1 MIFKNFKSKTF
12 YLFLFIIANQNI
24 YSNYTLKRITLSS
37 RVIFFSKIQKDSTS
51 INNKYNKVFKK
62 FKQELYTE
70 SLKESLIILE
80 ECKNNKN
87 YEYAYL
93 VSELIGEIY
102 DKTYESNKA
111 LKYYKISLKNLLV
124 CKSNRVELTNKLS
137 ETDNSLGK
145 IQLRISGSYLKKY
158 ENLKTEYLE
167 NLKKINNKSNTLK
180 LLKKY
185 RDSALYYSKL
195 LENIP
200 SLNDQI
206 QKYKAISYTNLSG
219 LYFLDSIYKK
229 AEFFAKKAVKIHKK
243 RNDKKRIASSLNNLG
258 NVYLSYNNFQ
268 KAKETY
274 SEAIETI
281 KNDKSF
287 EAIKFKTYLFG
298 NLAWTMRN
306 MEEIEAYDN
315 LETSYKLEDNLRQ
328 KDFKRIIKKIES
340 NHKEN
345 LEQQKIDLVN
355 SQTELLKA
363 QQDKS
368 TLLVSIL
375 SILGLII
382 SGVVI
387 YNYRLRQNN
396 LQLKLSQNKL
406 IEEQNIDRIKSESQI
421 KILNATIDG
430 KETERKQ
437 IAETLHDSVSALLSS
452 ANMHLRATKKQFNGN
467 TPVELE
473 KTQQIILEASQKVRD
488 LSHNLVSSILLKF
501 GLGYAIK
508 DIGSKYSN
516 SELHFHTNISNISRY
531 NQEFEIK
538 LYNVIHELIN
548 NILKHSKASNAHIV
562 LEDKNG
568 FLSVLIEDDGIG
580 FNYKDNKIK
589 TGLGLNQIEARIQ
602 MMNGNFLIESAK
614 EKGTKATIT
623 VPIKNKSLVTA

>member
-1 MIFKNFKSKTF
+1 MDKTKNLIIIFSIIFINSFSNNNLFKGKVKAFPFVSLKLHIQSADSSLVKSYNKAEKLYKKEEYSKSLEIT
-12 YLFLFIIANQNI
+12 LNILSKVNQNNELKHLCNFLIGNILRKRNNHEKALI
-24 YSNYTLKRITLSS
+24 YYKRSLSNIYDSNSKELSNLNKETSLANSLLRIGTEFFELK
-37 RVIFFSKIQKDSTS
+37 KNDSAS
-51 INNKYNKVFKK
+51 YYFKK
-62 FKQELYTE
+62 
-70 SLKESLIILE
+70 IL
-80 ECKNNKN
+80 
-87 YEYAYL
+87 L
-93 VSELIGEIY
+93 
-102 DKTYESNKA
+102 
-111 LKYYKISLKNLLV
+111 
-124 CKSNRVELTNKLS
+124 
-137 ETDNSLGK
+137 
-145 IQLRISGSYLKKY
+145 
-158 ENLKTEYLE
+158 
-167 NLKKINNKSNTLK
+167 
-180 LLKKY
+180 
-185 RDSALYYSKL
+185 
-195 LENIP
+195 IP
-200 SLNDQI
+200 SLNNKIVSIKASTYSNLSATYLKDSSIKKAKFYASKAIEMHDKNNNKISQSAATGNLASI
-206 QKYKAISYTNLSG
+206 FLEEKKYEKAKKLYLDAIDLIKKDNSITSTKYKED
-219 LYFLDSIYKK
+219 LYY
-229 AEFFAKKAVKIHKK
+229 
-243 RNDKKRIASSLNNLG
+243 
-258 NVYLSYNNFQ
+258 
-268 KAKETY
+268 
-274 SEAIETI
+274 
-281 KNDKSF
+281 
-287 EAIKFKTYLFG
+287 
-298 NLAWTMRN
+298 NLAWTLYLLKDYT
-306 MEEIEAYDN
+306 AY
-315 LETSYKLEDNLRQ
+315 EFQEKSYDI
-328 KDFKRIIKKIES
+328 KDDLSGKEVQRIMKGVFEK
-340 NHKEN
+340 H
-345 LEQQKIDLVN
+345 KIDLEKQQAVTLKN
-355 SQTELLKA
+355 QTELIKA

-387 YNYRLRQNN
+387 YNYKLRQNN
-396 LQLKLSQNKL
+396 LQLKISQNKL

>member
-1 MIFKNFKSKTF
+1 MKYKKILFFLFYTLTFINIINAKNKFVKIALNKAIFFTYTNSDTIPLVKKYIIAKDNFKN
-12 YLFLFIIANQNI
+12 
-24 YSNYTLKRITLSS
+24 
-37 RVIFFSKIQKDSTS
+37 
-51 INNKYNKVFKK
+51 
-62 FKQELYTE
+62 ELYGKTLTE
-70 SLKESLIILE
+70 ALILFHEIN
-80 ECKNNKN
+80 NNKN
-87 YEYAYL
+87 NDTISYL
-93 VSELIGEIY
+93 VPELIASVY
-102 DKTYESNKA
+102 NKTNKNKKA
-111 LKYYKISLKNLLV
+111 IKYYKFALHNFIFAQKDITLDKKDISREINNSDIESELGKYYLKIGSLYFKQFKNT
-124 CKSNRVELTNKLS
+124 SNSLIAKKKTSSNNKL
-137 ETDNSLGK
+137 
-145 IQLRISGSYLKKY
+145 
-158 ENLKTEYLE
+158 NL
-167 NLKKINNKSNTLK
+167 
-180 LLKKY
+180 Y
-185 RDSALYYSKL
+185 RDSALFYSSKL
-195 LENIP
+195 DKLKFTNSTIE
-200 SLNDQI
+200 
-206 QKYKAISYTNLSG
+206 KYKAISYTNLSA
-219 LYFLDSIYKK
+219 LYFLDTIYDK
-229 AEFFAKKAVKIHKK
+229 AEFFALKAVKFHQKSGERI
-243 RNDKKRIASSLNNLG
+243 RIAGALNNLG
-258 NVYLSYNNFQ
+258 SVYFSQEKYFEAKKTYN
-268 KAKETY
+268 K
-274 SEAIETI
+274 AIEVI
-281 KNDKSF
+281 KNQKSF
-287 EAIKFKTYLFG
+287 KAIRFKVSLYE
-298 NLAWTMRN
+298 NLAWVMRN
-306 MEEIEAYDN
+306 LGEVEAYDN
-315 LETSYKLEDNLRQ
+315 LETSYELGDTIRNRNWKAVIKQAENKHNETIKELENEREIAIAKAEL
-328 KDFKRIIKKIES
+328 E
-340 NHKEN
+340 KEN
-345 LEQQKIDLVN
+345 TDKMLAGL
-355 SQTELLKA
+355 SLL
-363 QQDKS
+363 
-368 TLLVSIL
+368 IL
-375 SILGLII
+375 IV

-406 IEEQNIDRIKSESQI
+406 IEKQNINRIKSESQI
-421 KILNATIDG
+421 KILNATLDG

-623 VPIKNKSLVTA
+623 VPIKNRSLVTA

>member
-1 MIFKNFKSKTF
+1 MTLKKKTKVYTILTFMLILYLSYFFYKKQSKTASLNDEAVF
-12 YLFLFIIANQNI
+12 SIEIDQKKAILNIAYKNALEKYSKTNYGDALKDILNI
-24 YSNYTLKRITLSS
+24 YEQ
-37 RVIFFSKIQKDSTS
+37 SKNQDHKLLIYKS
-51 INNKYNKVFKK
+51 
-62 FKQELYTE
+62 E
-70 SLKESLIILE
+70 SLLG
-80 ECKNNKN
+80 N
-87 YEYAYL
+87 
-93 VSELIGEIY
+93 IY
-102 DKTYESNKA
+102 DKTNNFNKSIKYH
-111 LKYYKISLKNLLV
+111 LKSIKSADVYSRKFEKTNLNLFYSKAYLSLGSV
-124 CKSNRVELTNKLS
+124 YQKLS
-137 ETDNSLGK
+137 FNIPNDS
-145 IQLRISGSYLKKY
+145 SSDSKKQANHY
-158 ENLKTEYLE
+158 K
-167 NLKKINNKSNTLK
+167 
-180 LLKKY
+180 
-185 RDSALYYSKL
+185 DSAFYFYNK
-195 LENIP
+195 LENIKD
-200 SLNDQI
+200 LNKKI
-206 QKYKAISYTNLSG
+206 TRLKAISYYNISGIYQVDSLYNLAMD
-219 LYFLDSIYKK
+219 YANKSII
-229 AEFFAKKAVKIHKK
+229 IHKK
-243 RNDKKRIASSLNNLG
+243 NNDKKNLGGAYNNLG
-258 NVYLSYNNFQ
+258 NIYLVQHQYSKSKELYFKGIDLIEDDSSEKLIGL
-268 KAKETY
+268 KAE
-274 SEAIETI
+274 
-281 KNDKSF
+281 
-287 EAIKFKTYLFG
+287 LFY
-298 NLAWTMRN
+298 NLAWALRN
-306 MEEIEAYDN
+306 LKDYKAYDYQEKSYEIEDK
-315 LETSYKLEDNLRQ
+315 EREKQVR
-328 KDFKRIIKKIES
+328 KIIAQITTG
-340 NHKEN
+340 HQQT
-345 LEQQKIDLVN
+345 LEQQKVDLVK
-355 SQTELLKA
+355 SQTELLKV
-363 QQDKS
+363 QKNKS

-396 LQLKLSQNKL
+396 LQLKISQNKL

-623 VPIKNKSLVTA
+623 VPIKNRSLVTA

>member
-1 MIFKNFKSKTF
+1 MLILYLSYFFYKKQSKTASLNDEAVF
-12 YLFLFIIANQNI
+12 SIEIDQKKAILNIAYKNALEKYSKTNYGDALKDILNI
-24 YSNYTLKRITLSS
+24 YEQ
-37 RVIFFSKIQKDSTS
+37 SKNQDHKLLIYKS
-51 INNKYNKVFKK
+51 
-62 FKQELYTE
+62 E
-70 SLKESLIILE
+70 SLLG
-80 ECKNNKN
+80 N
-87 YEYAYL
+87 
-93 VSELIGEIY
+93 IY
-102 DKTYESNKA
+102 DKTNNFNKSIKYH
-111 LKYYKISLKNLLV
+111 LKSIKSADVYSRKFEKTNLNLFYSKAYLSLGSV
-124 CKSNRVELTNKLS
+124 YQKLS
-137 ETDNSLGK
+137 FNIPNDS
-145 IQLRISGSYLKKY
+145 SSDSKKQANHY
-158 ENLKTEYLE
+158 K
-167 NLKKINNKSNTLK
+167 
-180 LLKKY
+180 
-185 RDSALYYSKL
+185 DSAFYFYNK
-195 LENIP
+195 LENIKD
-200 SLNDQI
+200 LNKKI
-206 QKYKAISYTNLSG
+206 TRLKAISYYNISGIYQVDSLYNLAMD
-219 LYFLDSIYKK
+219 YANKSII
-229 AEFFAKKAVKIHKK
+229 IHKK
-243 RNDKKRIASSLNNLG
+243 NNDKKNLGGAYNNLG
-258 NVYLSYNNFQ
+258 NIYLVQHQYSKSKELYFKGIDLIEDDSSEKLIGL
-268 KAKETY
+268 KAE
-274 SEAIETI
+274 
-281 KNDKSF
+281 
-287 EAIKFKTYLFG
+287 LFY
-298 NLAWTMRN
+298 NLAWALRN
-306 MEEIEAYDN
+306 LKDYKAYDYQEKSYEIEDK
-315 LETSYKLEDNLRQ
+315 EREKQVR
-328 KDFKRIIKKIES
+328 KIIAQITTG
-340 NHKEN
+340 HQQT
-345 LEQQKIDLVN
+345 LEQQKVDLVK
-355 SQTELLKA
+355 SQTELLKV
-363 QQDKS
+363 QKNKS

-396 LQLKLSQNKL
+396 LQLKISQNKL

-623 VPIKNKSLVTA
+623 VPIKNRSLVTA

>member
-1 MIFKNFKSKTF
+1 MSKKKVK
-12 YLFLFIIANQNI
+12 YL
-24 YSNYTLKRITLSS
+24 
-37 RVIFFSKIQKDSTS
+37 TS
-51 INNKYNKVFKK
+51 ILIADIFDKTHKYNDALRHYKTILNLIKKSTQNDYEKASLSDLNKHELYGKIYLRIGSLYLKQYYNKENLDTLYTRKLRDSSILYFKK
-62 FKQELYTE
+62 
-70 SLKESLIILE
+70 LE
-80 ECKNNKN
+80 ELN
-87 YEYAYL
+87 
-93 VSELIGEIY
+93 S
-102 DKTYESNKA
+102 SNK
-111 LKYYKISLKNLLV
+111 K
-124 CKSNRVELTNKLS
+124 VE
-137 ETDNSLGK
+137 
-145 IQLRISGSYLKKY
+145 
-158 ENLKTEYLE
+158 
-167 NLKKINNKSNTLK
+167 
-180 LLKKY
+180 
-185 RDSALYYSKL
+185 
-195 LENIP
+195 
-200 SLNDQI
+200 
-206 QKYKAISYTNLSG
+206 KYKALSYLSLSS
-219 LYFLDSIYKK
+219 LYQIDSLFNK
-229 AEFFAKKAVKIHKK
+229 AKEFAHKAIDLNKK
-243 RNDKKRIASSLNNLG
+243 RNDKINLARSKNNLG
-258 NVYLSYNNFQ
+258 SIYLSTNQLDKAKKTYLEGIKIIDKNNDPNAVRFKANLFFNLAWVLRKQKDYKAYDYQELSYNIED
-268 KAKETY
+268 KEKEKEIRSLIEEVTARHKET
-274 SEAIETI
+274 
-281 KNDKSF
+281 
-287 EAIKFKTYLFG
+287 
-298 NLAWTMRN
+298 
-306 MEEIEAYDN
+306 
-315 LETSYKLEDNLRQ
+315 
-328 KDFKRIIKKIES
+328 
-340 NHKEN
+340 
-345 LEQQKIDLVN
+345 LEQQKVDLVK
-355 SQTELLKA
+355 SQTELLKV
-363 QQDKS
+363 QKNKS

-396 LQLKLSQNKL
+396 LQLKISQNKL

-623 VPIKNKSLVTA
+623 VPIKNRSLVTA

>member
-1 MIFKNFKSKTF
+1 MIKQKTIKLLLFTFSIIIINNIHSINKKSRISLFNNKTILDF
-12 YLFLFIIANQNI
+12 SQ
-24 YSNYTLKRITLSS
+24 LS
-37 RVIFFSKIQKDSTS
+37 DSTS
-51 INNKYNKVFKK
+51 IDKLYSTAYLK
-62 FKQELYTE
+62 FKNENYLQA
-70 SLKESLIILE
+70 LKGAYKIYEKSKKE
-80 ECKNNKN
+80 NNHQ
-87 YEYAYL
+87 YAYL
-93 VSELIGEIY
+93 SSELIADIY
-102 DKTYESNKA
+102 DKTYENKKA
-111 LKYYKISLKNLLV
+111 LIFYQQGLKYLNKSANNNRDSSQEVMPSHYFAKIYL
-124 CKSNRVELTNKLS
+124 R
-137 ETDNSLGK
+137 LGSAY
-145 IQLRISGSYLKKY
+145 LREYI
-158 ENLKTEYLE
+158 NLKSSLE
-167 NLKKINNKSNTLK
+167 KKTNLKYGHNKSSS
-180 LLKKY
+180 KY
-185 RDSALYYSKL
+185 KDSAVFFFKKIDLISDF
-195 LENIP
+195 
-200 SLNDQI
+200 NDQI
-206 QKYKAISYTNLSG
+206 QKYKAMSYTNLSG
-219 LYFLDSIYKK
+219 LYQLDSSYLASKK
-229 AEFFAKKAVKIHKK
+229 FALKAVNIHKK
-243 RNDKKRIASSLNNLG
+243 RNDPIKLAYSLNNLG
-258 NVYLSYNNFQ
+258 NISLLTGNFSD
-268 KAKETY
+268 AKKTY
-274 SEAIETI
+274 IKAIETI
-281 KNDKSF
+281 NKDKR
-287 EAIKFKTYLFG
+287 FKTFKLKATLFS
-298 NLAWTMRN
+298 NLAWAMRKLG
-306 MEEIEAYDN
+306 EIEAYDN
-315 LETSYKLEDNLRQ
+315 LETSYELEDNLRE
-328 KDFKRIIKKIES
+328 KDWKRLIKKL
-340 NHKEN
+340 EN
-345 LEQQKIDLVN
+345 EHNQNLNQQKIELIK
-355 SQTELLKA
+355 SQTELLKT

-396 LQLKLSQNKL
+396 LQLKISQNKL
-406 IEEQNIDRIKSESQI
+406 IEKQNIDRIKSESQI

-623 VPIKNKSLVTA
+623 VPIKNRSLVTA